1 MNIKHKNP
9 NFLSGMFKNSVVR
22 QLVMSTLGTTI
33 SIILTFGTTSYINK
47 QKDEEARRLVAMTI
61 ISDIDQS
68 TKVVKSLMNAEEKGH
83 DVSSCL
89 MNNLDHLESI
99 SDDSLFIF
107 FEYIG
112 RSSFNVDQ
120 EFKKANENIFNSN
133 QDSWRKLNDRK
144 FLNNVQEIYNARS
157 VLERQMK
164 EWVYF
169 QKPLTEEEEYQLI
182 MNSDALTTREAFL
195 PVCRKLLNS
204 SRVKNY
210 IAHYQMRIK
219 CYRRI
224 MEYLNKNEENKLLMD
239 ITEQDLENFVKTT
252 YLEVRPAKDREIAGV
267 WNAVTSDD
275 REQITYEFRKDHT
288 FTTRQTTPWGHSIYT
303 GFIIQQFTMNGT
315 WNAKGDSLILN
326 CDLKSCKVEVDD
338 EGITYT
344 PDMVDEIEQFKND
357 LIGGKYWP
365 KTIKILE
372 QNNRKAYATNID
384 KQGTRM
390 ELTEPDKAPVHYQKQ
405 M

>member
-1 MNIKHKNP
+1 
-9 NFLSGMFKNSVVR
+9 
-22 QLVMSTLGTTI
+22 MSTLGTTI
-33 SIILTFGTTSYINK
+33 SIILTFGSTSYINK
-47 QKDEEARRLVAMTI
+47 LKDEKARRLVAMTI

-68 TKVVKSLMNAEEKGH
+68 KKVVKSLMNAEEKGH
-83 DVSSCL
+83 DVTSCL
-89 MNNLDHLESI
+89 MNNVDHLESI

-133 QDSWRKLNDRK
+133 QDSWSKLNDRK

-164 EWVYF
+164 DWVYF
-169 QKPLTEEEEYQLI
+169 QKPLTEDEEYQLI
-182 MNSDALTTREAFL
+182 MNSDALNTRETFL
-195 PVCRKLLNS
+195 PVCHKLLNS

-210 IAHYQMRIK
+210 IGHYQMRMK

-239 ITEQDLENFVKTT
+239 ITEQDLEDFTKTT
-252 YLEVRPAKDREIAGV
+252 YMEVRPAKKSEIAGI

-275 REQITYEFRKDHT
+275 REQITYEFRKDNT
-288 FTTRQTTPWGHSIYT
+288 FTTHQTTPWGHSIYT
-303 GFIIQQFTMNGT
+303 GFMIQRFTMTGT
-315 WNAKGDSLILN
+315 WHTKGDSLILN
-326 CDLKSCKVEVDD
+326 YDLKSCKVDVDD
-338 EGITYT
+338 ASITYT
-344 PDMVDEIEQFKND
+344 PDMVDEIEQFKSD
-357 LIGGKYWP
+357 LIGGKFLP
-365 KTIKILE
+365 KTIKVLE

-390 ELTEPDKAPVHYQKQ
+390 ELTEPDKIPVHYRKQ

>member
-1 MNIKHKNP
+1 
-9 NFLSGMFKNSVVR
+9 
-22 QLVMSTLGTTI
+22 MSILGTTI
-33 SIILTFGTTSYINK
+33 SIILTFGSTSYINK

-68 TKVVKSLMNAEEKGH
+68 KKVVKCLMNAEEKGH
-83 DVSSCL
+83 DVTSCL
-89 MNNLDHLESI
+89 MNNVDRLESI

-120 EFKKANENIFNSN
+120 EFKKANENIFNNN
-133 QDSWRKLNDRK
+133 QDSWSKLNDRK

-164 EWVYF
+164 DWVYF
-169 QKPLTEEEEYQLI
+169 QKPLTKEEEYQLI

-195 PVCRKLLNS
+195 PECRKLLNS

-210 IAHYQMRIK
+210 IGHYQMRMK

-239 ITEQDLENFVKTT
+239 ITEQDLEDFAKTT
-252 YLEVRPAKDREIAGV
+252 YMEVRPAKKSEIAGI

-275 REQITYEFRKDHT
+275 REQITYEFRKDNT
-288 FTTRQTTPWGHSIYT
+288 FTTRQATPWGHSIYT
-303 GFIIQQFTMNGT
+303 VFVIQWITLTGT
-315 WNAKGDSLILN
+315 WDTKGDSLILN
-326 CDLKSCKVEVDD
+326 YDLKSCKVEVDD
-338 EGITYT
+338 ASITYT
-344 PDMVDEIEQFKND
+344 PDMVDEVEQFKSD
-357 LIGGKYWP
+357 LIGGKFTP
-365 KTIKILE
+365 KPIKVLQ
-372 QNNRKAYATNID
+372 QNNRKAYATNVD

-390 ELTEPDKAPVHYQKQ
+390 VLTEPDKIPVHYRKQ
-405 M
+405 